1 LDHYGK
7 LAALGTACCWT
18 VTALSF
24 EAAGRRV
31 GSLPVNLIRLVIAF
45 LLLTAFGWIVRGIPL
60 PTDASGRAWLWLAVS
75 GVVGFSIGD
84 LCLFRAFL
92 LVGARTAMLVMS
104 LVPPM
109 AAVTGWLLL
118 GERLTVVDLA
128 GMALTVGGVAWVVSE
143 RAAHAEPTEPDP
155 APSQPPR
162 RPALG
167 VLLALGGAA
176 GQATGLVL
184 SKVGMRDYD
193 AFAATQIR
201 VIAGIA
207 SLCVLFTLIQ
217 IWPRVI
223 AALRSRPAMAR
234 ISLGAFFGPFLGVSF
249 SLVAV
254 QHTEAGV
261 AATIM
266 SIVPVLI
273 IAPAIVLFRERVTL
287 RAVLGSVI
295 AVAGVA
301 LLFLT

>member
-1 LDHYGK
+1 LEHFGE

-31 GSLPVNLIRLVIAF
+31 GSLAVNLIRLVIAF
-45 LLLTAFGWIVRGIPL
+45 GLLTAFGWLVRGLPL
-60 PTDASGRAWLWLAVS
+60 PTDASARAWLWLAVS
-75 GVVGFSIGD
+75 GIVGFSIGD
-84 LCLFRAFL
+84 LCLFQAFV

-104 LVPPM
+104 LVPPI
-109 AAVTGWLLL
+109 AAATGWLLL
-118 GERLTVVDLA
+118 GETLTVVDVA
-128 GMALTVGGVAWVVSE
+128 AMMLTVGGVAWVVSE
-143 RAAHAEPTEPDP
+143 RAPTRAVPPADRAEP
-155 APSQPPR
+155 APPR
-162 RPALG
+162 RRALG
-167 VLLALGGAA
+167 VLLALGGAV

-184 SKVGMRDYD
+184 SKVGMGDYD

-207 SLCVLFTLIQ
+207 TFGVLFTIVRV
-217 IWPRVI
+217 WPRVT
-223 AALRSRPAMAR
+223 AALRSRPAMVR
-234 ISLGAFFGPFLGVSF
+234 TSVGAFCGPFLGVSL

-273 IAPAIVLFRERVTL
+273 IAPAVVLFREQVTL
-287 RAVLGSVI
+287 RAVLGSV
-295 AVAGVA
+295 VTVMGVA
-301 LLFLT
+301 LLFLV